1 MLITEV
7 SRKTRRWSA
16 VVAVSIITGLVGT
29 AWASTQPTQEKQARM
44 PRLPQNLPLSPE
56 QAEYNLPLSKQDR
69 ATLVEPSRQ
78 KQPAKRSKRSAPGAD
93 CRDMSVMTQYHG
105 AALADYI
112 ANLPDYECHYGLF
125 SVDKPLAAQI
135 FNAENVHAVASRF
148 VQDIYRYD
156 ASNLIL
162 VNLLIYLRSAYY
174 QYEVSGLADPIP
186 DLAVWLRPYILQS
199 LKGDGLHRDALYREN
214 ARAPS
219 TANELMKLITNM
231 KDEAYYLPTLKDRIA
246 LYTASAANPQAAAP
260 LLQPS
265 AAGGFTGLL
274 TVFFY
279 AHQRSAAQ
287 QMLGS
292 DATLPE
298 TLDRFVTANRAS
310 LSNTSAAYQLAD
322 AARET
327 YRFLRYPAQK
337 PRVKKMIQDMLAST
351 SMTGAGSDLWLAAA
365 EAVDYGDSGN
375 CADYGTCDYKKRLTD
390 AVLTHRHACSASVRI
405 LAQDM
410 TAPQLQSVCAAVA
423 RQDDYFHR
431 MMKTGRKPVAGD
443 RNDTIELVVFDDYE
457 NYRKYASVIYGI
469 STDNGGM
476 YLEGDPSAPGNQAR
490 FIAHEASW
498 LRPEFKVWNLEHEFT
513 HYLDG
518 RYDMAGDFAAST
530 AKPTVWWIEGVAEY
544 LSRKNDNQESIDA
557 ARTGTYRFSDVLGT
571 RYSSSDYVARAYRW
585 GYMATRFMFERHR
598 ADVDTIVSRFRTGD
612 YDGYENYVAYIGRR
626 YDNEFVDWA
635 RDATTAGEPPL
646 PAKN

>member
-1 MLITEV
+1 MLITGI

-16 VVAVSIITGLVGT
+16 AVALAAFAGLVGV
-29 AWASTQPTQEKQARM
+29 ASANTQPTQQKQARM
-44 PRLPQNLPLSPE
+44 PRVPQNLPVSPE
-56 QAEYNLPLSKQDR
+56 QAEYNLPLSEQDR
-69 ATLVEPSRQ
+69 ALLTRPSQQ
-78 KQPAKRSKRSAPGAD
+78 KQPLKRSKRSASGAD
-93 CRDMSVMTQYHG
+93 CRDMAVMTQYRG

-125 SVDKPLAAQI
+125 SVDKTLAAQI
-135 FNAENVHAVASRF
+135 FNAENVHAVAGRF
-148 VQDIYRYD
+148 VQELYRYD

-174 QYEVSGLADPIP
+174 QYDVSGIADPIP
-186 DLAVWLRPYILQS
+186 NLAVQLRPYIKQS
-199 LKGDGLHRDALYREN
+199 LEGDALYREN
-214 ARAPS
+214 SRAPS

-231 KDEAYYLPTLKDRIA
+231 KDEAYYLPALKNRVA

-260 LLQPS
+260 LQQRS

-279 AHQRSAAQ
+279 AHQRTGAQ
-287 QMLGS
+287 QLLDS

-298 TLDRFVTANRAS
+298 TLNRFVTANRAS

-327 YRFLRYPAQK
+327 YRFLRYPTQK

-351 SMTGAGSDLWLAAA
+351 SMTGADSDLWLAAA

-375 CADYGTCDYKKRLTD
+375 CADYGTCDYKRRLAD
-390 AVLTHRHACSASVRI
+390 AVLTHRYACNASVRV

-443 RNDTIELVVFDDYE
+443 RNDTIELVVFDDYA

-518 RYDMAGDFAAST
+518 RYDMAGDFTAST

-557 ARTGTYRFSDVLGT
+557 AHTGAYRFSDVLGT
-571 RYSSSDYVARAYRW
+571 RYASSDYVARAYRW

-598 ADVDTIVSRFRTGD
+598 ADVDTIVARFRAGD
-612 YDGYENYVAYIGRR
+612 YDGYENYVGYIGRR
-626 YDNEFVDWA
+626 YDSEFADWA
-635 RDATTAGEPPL
+635 RNATTGGEPPL
-646 PAKN
+646 PTAR

>member
-7 SRKTRRWSA
+7 CRKTRRWSA
-16 VVAVSIITGLVGT
+16 VVAMSVFAGLIGS
-29 AWASTQPTQEKQARM
+29 AAANTQPAPQKQARM
-44 PRLPQNLPLSPE
+44 PRVPQNLPVSPE

-69 ATLVEPSRQ
+69 ATLIEPSRRN
-78 KQPAKRSKRSAPGAD
+78 KATRNGKNGKHGAPGAD
-93 CRDMSVMTQYHG
+93 CRDMSAMTQYRG

-125 SVDKPLAAQI
+125 SVDKSLATQI
-135 FNAENVHAVASRF
+135 FSAENVYAVASRF
-148 VQDIYRYD
+148 TQEASRYD
-156 ASNLIL
+156 ASNLIF

-174 QYEVSGLADPIP
+174 QYDVSGLVNPFPELADR
-186 DLAVWLRPYILQS
+186 LRPYIRHS
-199 LKGDGLHRDALYREN
+199 LEGDALYREN
-214 ARAPS
+214 SRAPS

-231 KDEAYYLPTLKDRIA
+231 RDEAYYLPTLKDRIA
-246 LYTASAANPQAAAP
+246 FYTASATNPQAAAP
-260 LLQPS
+260 LLQRS

-279 AHQRSAAQ
+279 AHQRSGAQ
-287 QMLGS
+287 QMLDG

-298 TLDRFVTANRAS
+298 TLNRFVTANRAS

-322 AARET
+322 ASRET

-337 PRVKKMIQDMLAST
+337 PRVKKMIQDMLGST

-365 EAVDYGDSGN
+365 EAVDYGDAGN

-410 TAPQLQSVCAAVA
+410 TGPQLQSVCTAVA
-423 RQDDYFHR
+423 QQDDYFHR

-443 RNDTIELVVFDDYE
+443 RNDTIELVIFDDYE

-530 AKPTVWWIEGVAEY
+530 VKPTVWWIEGVAEY
-544 LSRKNDNQESIDA
+544 LSRKNDDQESIDA
-557 ARTGTYRFSDVLGT
+557 ARTGAYRFSDVLAT

-612 YDGYENYVAYIGRR
+612 YDGYENYVAYIGGR
-626 YDNEFVDWA
+626 YDNEFADWA

-646 PAKN
+646 PTAR

>member
-1 MLITEV
+1 MPITDV
-7 SRKTRRWSA
+7 SRKPRRWSA
-16 VVAVSIITGLVGT
+16 VVALSVFTGLIGT
-29 AWASTQPTQEKQARM
+29 VSANTQPVQPAQQKQARM
-44 PRLPQNLPLSPE
+44 PRMPQNLPVSPE
-56 QAEYNLPLSKQDR
+56 QAEYNLPLSEQDR
-69 ATLVEPSRQ
+69 AALTKPSQ
-78 KQPAKRSKRSAPGAD
+78 LKQQAKRSKRSAPGAD
-93 CRDMSVMTQYHG
+93 CRDMSAMTRYRG

-125 SVDKPLAAQI
+125 SVDKTLAQQI

-148 VQDIYRYD
+148 VQEVYRYD

-174 QYEVSGLADPIP
+174 QYDVSGIADPIP
-186 DLAVWLRPYILQS
+186 DLAVWLRPYIKQS
-199 LKGDGLHRDALYREN
+199 LEGEALYREN
-214 ARAPS
+214 DRAPS

-231 KDEAYYLPTLKDRIA
+231 KDEAYYLPTLKNRIA
-246 LYTASAANPQAAAP
+246 SYTASATNPQAAAP
-260 LLQPS
+260 LLQRS

-279 AHQRSAAQ
+279 AHQRSGAR
-287 QMLGS
+287 QMLDS

-298 TLDRFVTANRAS
+298 TLNRFVTANRAS

-327 YRFLRYPAQK
+327 FRFLRYPTQK
-337 PRVKKMIQDMLAST
+337 PRVKKMIQDILAST
-351 SMTGAGSDLWLAAA
+351 SLTGADNDLWLAAA
-365 EAVDYGDSGN
+365 EAVDYGDAGN
-375 CADYGTCDYKKRLTD
+375 CAEYGTCDYKKRLTD
-390 AVLTHRHACSASVRI
+390 AVLTHRHACNASVRI

-423 RQDDYFHR
+423 QQDDYFHR

-443 RNDTIELVVFDDYE
+443 RNDTIELVIFDDYA

-476 YLEGDPSAPGNQAR
+476 YLEGDPSTPGNQAR

-557 ARTGTYRFSDVLGT
+557 ARTGAYRFADVLGT
-571 RYSSSDYVARAYRW
+571 LYSSSDYVARAYRW

-598 ADVDTIVSRFRTGD
+598 ADVDTIVSRFRAGD
-612 YDGYENYVAYIGRR
+612 YDGYANYVAYIGNR

-635 RDATTAGEPPL
+635 RNATTAGEPPL
-646 PAKN
+646 TAKR

>member
-1 MLITEV
+1 MPMTEV
-7 SRKTRRWSA
+7 FRKTRRWSA
-16 VVAVSIITGLVGT
+16 VAALSAFVGLAGAASANT
-29 AWASTQPTQEKQARM
+29 QPMQSTQQKQARM
-44 PRLPQNLPLSPE
+44 PRLPQNLPVSPE
-56 QAEYNLPLSKQDR
+56 QAEYNLPLSEQDR
-69 ATLVEPSRQ
+69 AALTRPSPL
-78 KQPAKRSKRSAPGAD
+78 KQPAKRGKRSAPGAD
-93 CRDMSVMTQYHG
+93 CRDMSVMTQYRG

-125 SVDKPLAAQI
+125 SVDKTLAAQI
-135 FNAENVHAVASRF
+135 FSAENVHAVASRF

-174 QYEVSGLADPIP
+174 QYDVSGIANPIP
-186 DLAVWLRPYILQS
+186 NLAVWLRPYIKQS
-199 LKGDGLHRDALYREN
+199 LEGAALYREN

-231 KDEAYYLPTLKDRIA
+231 KDEAFYLPTLKARIA
-246 LYTASAANPQAAAP
+246 FYTASATNPQAAAP

-279 AHQRSAAQ
+279 AHQRSGAQ
-287 QMLGS
+287 PMLDS

-298 TLDRFVTANRAS
+298 TLNRFVTANRAS

-327 YRFLRYPAQK
+327 FRFLRYPAQK

-351 SMTGAGSDLWLAAA
+351 SMTGADSDLWLAAA
-365 EAVDYGDSGN
+365 EAVDYGDPGN

-390 AVLTHRHACSASVRI
+390 AVLTHRYACNAGVRI

-410 TAPQLQSVCAAVA
+410 TMPQLQSVCTSVA
-423 RQDDYFHR
+423 QQDDYFHR

-443 RNDTIELVVFDDYE
+443 RNDTIELVIFDDYA

-530 AKPTVWWIEGVAEY
+530 AKPTVWWIEGLAEY

-557 ARTGTYRFSDVLGT
+557 ARTGAYRFSDVLGT
-571 RYSSSDYVARAYRW
+571 LYSSSDYVARAYRW

-598 ADVDTIVSRFRTGD
+598 ADVDTIVSRFRVGD
-612 YDGYENYVAYIGRR
+612 YDGYANYVAYIGNR
-626 YDNEFVDWA
+626 YDGEFVDWA
-635 RDATTAGEPPL
+635 RAATTAGEPPL
-646 PAKN
+646 PTKR

>member
-1 MLITEV
+1 MTINEV
-7 SRKTRRWSA
+7 LQKNRRWPA
-16 VVAVSIITGLVGT
+16 VVVWSVFAGLAG
-29 AWASTQPTQEKQARM
+29 AASASTEPAQQMQPRQARM
-44 PRLPQNLPLSPE
+44 PRVPQNLPVSPE
-56 QAEYNLPLSKQDR
+56 QAQYNLPLSEQDR
-69 ATLVEPSRQ
+69 AALTKPSQ
-78 KQPAKRSKRSAPGAD
+78 LKQPATRSKRSTSGAD
-93 CRDMSVMTQYHG
+93 CHDMSVVTQYRG

-125 SVDKPLAAQI
+125 SVDKAQAAQI

-148 VQDIYRYD
+148 VQEIYQYD

-162 VNLLIYLRSAYY
+162 VNLLIYLRAAYY
-174 QYEVSGLADPIP
+174 QYDVSGMANPIP
-186 DLAVWLRPYILQS
+186 NLAVSLRPYIKQS
-199 LKGDGLHRDALYREN
+199 LEGDALYRDN
-214 ARAPS
+214 SRAPS

-231 KDEAYYLPTLKDRIA
+231 RDEAYYLPTLKNRIA
-246 LYTASAANPQAAAP
+246 SYTVSAASPQAAAP
-260 LLQPS
+260 LLQRS

-279 AHQRSAAQ
+279 AHQRSGAQ
-287 QMLGS
+287 PMLDS

-298 TLDRFVTANRAS
+298 TLNRFVTANRAS

-327 YRFLRYPAQK
+327 FRFLRYPAQK

-351 SMTGAGSDLWLAAA
+351 SMTGTDSDLWLAAA
-365 EAVDYGDSGN
+365 EAVDYGDPGN
-375 CADYGTCDYKKRLTD
+375 CADYGTCDYKKRLSDT
-390 AVLTHRHACSASVRI
+390 VLPNRYACNTGVRI

-410 TAPQLQSVCAAVA
+410 TMPQLQSVCTAVA

-443 RNDTIELVVFDDYE
+443 RNDTIELVIFDDYA

-518 RYDMAGDFAAST
+518 RYDMAGDFSVST

-544 LSRKNDNQESIDA
+544 LSRRNDNQESIDA
-557 ARTGTYRFSDVLGT
+557 VRAGAYRFSDVLGT
-571 RYSSSDYVARAYRW
+571 RYASSDYVTRAYRW

-598 ADVDTIVSRFRTGD
+598 TDVDAIVSRFRAGD
-612 YDGYENYVAYIGRR
+612 YDGYERHVAHIGNR
-626 YDNEFVDWA
+626 YDNEFIDWA
-635 RDATTAGEPPL
+635 RTATTASEPPL
-646 PAKN
+646 PAMN